1 MRLLLLLLPFVC
13 FSQIDYSGIN
23 QVDIADDLFYEEPQ
37 IGTVIRTYNP
47 NPYSSFINQGKVI
60 TSFEADSDFDAII
73 EAQWKTDFIIRPG
86 EQVKDALVRGQ
97 TKYYIIRWEQ

>member
-1 MRLLLLLLPFVC
+1 MKITYENDKKIRLDKFLSL
-13 FSQIDYSGIN
+13 N
-23 QVDIADDLFYEEPQ
+23 
-37 IGTVIRTYNP
+37 
-47 NPYSSFINQGKVI
+47 SSLTRNKATQFINQGKVI